1 MSKKNKYGFSSSD
14 YEKLYFVWKHIKDR
28 CYKSRDK
35 EYHAYGGREIK
46 MCDEWLKDFHSFSDW
61 AVAYG
66 WKPGV
71 TIERIN
77 NNGNYSPENCRFATP
92 REQMYNKQNTI
103 FLDINGKTKSLPEWC
118 DILGIKRGMVVN
130 RINRGETDPTRLFFK
145 GNLKDYGRRIVQKSK
160 DGKEIQTFRSSGE
173 AERATGVYYSSIIN
187 CCNGDAKTAG
197 GYVWEYK
204 TVKEII

>member
-1 MSKKNKYGFSSSD
+1 MSKKNKYGLSSLD

-28 CYKSRDK
+28 CYKTQDK
-35 EYHAYGGREIK
+35 EYNSYGGRGIK
-46 MCDEWLKDFHSFSDW
+46 MCAEWLNDFHSFSDW
-61 AVAYG
+61 AVANG
-66 WKPGV
+66 WKPGI
-71 TIERIN
+71 TIERIYN
-77 NNGNYSPENCRFATP
+77 DRDYSPENCRFATL

-103 FLDINGKTKSLPEWC
+103 FVDINGETKSLPEWC
-118 DILGIKRGMVVN
+118 DILGTRRGMVAN

-173 AERATGVYYSSIIN
+173 AERATGVCYASITN
-187 CCNGDAKTAG
+187 CCNGVAKTAG

-204 TVKEII
+204 EVKEII